1 MPHFEISGV
10 SLQISQEILSPA
22 LGELLNR
29 GRYELQESKAIA
41 HFVQPNDVVME
52 IGAGVGFI
60 SILAAK
66 IVGGQN
72 VIAIEANPRLLREIN
87 HNCALNNISGVSV
100 LNLAV
105 VAAPALPVARLYL
118 NRAFWASSTIAG
130 SNPKQKFVDVQAISL
145 EALTTEWQPT
155 VLVCDVE
162 GSEKDYFKAPLPK
175 SIRLII
181 LEIHPEKY
189 PPEVIDKI
197 LDRLAVIGFS
207 YVFFEDREDVVCFER
222 VDGTEK

>member
-1 MPHFEISGV
+1 MPLFEISGV
-10 SLQISQEILSPA
+10 SLQISQNMLSPA
-22 LGELLNR
+22 LSEMLNR
-29 GRYELQESKAIA
+29 GRYELQESKAVA
-41 HFVQPNDVVME
+41 HFVQPDDVVME

-72 VIAIEANPRLLREIN
+72 VIAIEANPQLLPEISN
-87 HNCALNNISGVSV
+87 NYALNNVSGVHL
-100 LNLAV
+100 LNFAV
-105 VAAPALPVARLYL
+105 VAAPEGKMVRLYL
-118 NRAFWASSTIAG
+118 NRAFWASSTM
-130 SNPKQKFVDVQAISL
+130 SSNNPKQKFVDVPAISL

-181 LEIHPEKY
+181 LELHPEKY
-189 PPEVIDKI
+189 APEVFDTI
-197 LDRLAVIGFS
+197 LKRLTAISFS
-207 YVFFEDREDVVCFER
+207 YVAFGNREDVVCFER
-222 VDGTEK
+222 IDGAYS